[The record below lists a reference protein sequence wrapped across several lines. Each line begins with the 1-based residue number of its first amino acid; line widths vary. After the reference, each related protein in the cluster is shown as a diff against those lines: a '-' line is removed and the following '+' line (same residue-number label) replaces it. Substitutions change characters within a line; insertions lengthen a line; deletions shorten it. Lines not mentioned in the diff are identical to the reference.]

1 MHQIL
6 FHWHPD
12 PNPLLLRRKRRLKK
26 NCKRL
31 RNQGKTKRQTILV
44 YPYYYF
50 PQNAPFQDLLYQ
62 NKRSD
67 LLSIPLAREFASQRE
82 RERERMGTRSNFYK
96 NPSLAYKKDFS
107 LSSVLQNLRGI
118 ILNHYLLAVLL
129 RKFQLATKHCF
140 VC

>member
-1 MHQIL
+1 MWMNWTWWIA
-6 FHWHPD
+6 PD
-12 PNPLLLRRKRRLKK
+12 LTPLLLRRKRRLKK

-31 RNQGKTKRQTILV
+31 YGIREKRNDRRSLSTFINIFPGTHRFMTFSTKINVQTFSQVLWLV
-44 YPYYYF
+44 
-50 PQNAPFQDLLYQ
+50 NLYHT
-62 NKRSD
+62 
-67 LLSIPLAREFASQRE
+67 
-82 RERERMGTRSNFYK
+82 MGTRSNFYK

-118 ILNHYLLAVLL
+118 ILNPYLLAVLL